1 MQIIPLKQGNDTYV
15 SIDQSFFYNHVSGRI
30 SIKTFQAVAFGLSGL
45 QWLKGLCLQHK
56 NWQFDSLLMFFNS
69 HIYSWID
76 N

>member
-15 SIDQSFFYNHVSGRI
+15 SIDQSFFYKHVSGRI
-30 SIKTFQAVAFGLSGL
+30 SVKTFQVVAFGASWL
-45 QWLKGLCLQHK
+45 QWLQGLCLRHK
-56 NWQFDSLLMFFNS
+56 KLQFDSLLMFFIS